1 MADEQLQPTTSADA
15 PADDTSDVAAA
26 VVTDGAYALTPDFW
40 DIDAAWEAY
49 DELDRAVDYA
59 SLKIEGVLV
68 LKKGGDGTVEV
79 QKPTDHS
86 VLGLSGAPWGAWCS
100 ACCSRRRSS
109 AAPRCSAPPARAS
122 GCLQKRHHRKELAEE
137 LTDAIDAGHSGLVL
151 LVSDPA
157 AVELQKA
164 LAKADHIVQK
174 AVDKAAAEEIKAEA
188 EAAQATADRLGRT
201 PGEQATARRSS
212 ARELEFGTGG
222 RGRDHRGTYARTDR
236 AVTTLG

>member
-1 MADEQLQPTTSADA
+1 MADETEPTTSADA
-15 PADDTSDVAAA
+15 PADDTTDVAAA
-26 VVTDGAYALTPDFW
+26 VVTDGAYALVVADFS

-49 DELDRAVDYA
+49 DELDRAVDAA
-59 SLKIEGVLV
+59 SLKIEIEGVLV

-79 QKPTDHS
+79 QKLTDHS
-86 VLGLSGAPWGAWCS
+86 ARRGLTWGVVGGVVLGVLFPPSIIG
-100 ACCSRRRSS
+100 S
-109 AAPRCSAPPARAS
+109 AAVLGAAGA
-122 GCLQKRHHRKELAEE
+122 GIGGLQKRHHRKELAEE

-188 EAAQATADRLGRT
+188 KAAQATADD
-201 PGEQATARRSS
+201 S
-212 ARELEFGTGG
+212 AKS
-222 RGRDHRGTYARTDR
+222 
-236 AVTTLG
+236 

>member
-1 MADEQLQPTTSADA
+1 MADENEPTTSADA
-15 PADDTSDVAAA
+15 PADDTTDVAAA
-26 VVTDGAYALTPDFW
+26 VVTDGAYALVVADFS

-49 DELDRAVDYA
+49 DELDRAVDAA
-59 SLKIEGVLV
+59 SLNIEIEGVLV

-79 QKPTDHS
+79 QKLTDPS
-86 VLGLSGAPWGAWCS
+86 ACRGLTWGVVGGVVLGVLFPPSIIG
-100 ACCSRRRSS
+100 S
-109 AAPRCSAPPARAS
+109 AAVLGAAGA
-122 GCLQKRHHRKELAEE
+122 GIGGLQKRHHRKELAEE

-188 EAAQATADRLGRT
+188 KAAQATADDSPKT
-201 PGEQATARRSS
+201 
-212 ARELEFGTGG
+212 
-222 RGRDHRGTYARTDR
+222 
-236 AVTTLG
+236 